1 VNRIPAAVLF
11 RSEVVSWFLII
22 VVAAATV
29 VVVAL
34 NVGAAFVV
42 PHGRNLWGIILFIVL
57 VDGFALA
64 NFYKLVVTFDGREVV
79 YRFGLFRKRIPLAEM
94 TAVEVINV
102 KWISFGGVGIRL
114 APGGW
119 GWITGSGPAVRIT
132 TAKRAY
138 YANVDRPAF
147 LADIISNYER
157 AARGR
162 AR

>member
-1 VNRIPAAVLF
+1 MNRLPAAVLF
-11 RSEVVSWFLII
+11 RSEVVSWFL
-22 VVAAATV
+22 VVVLVAATAV
-29 VVVAL
+29 VVVL
-34 NVGAAFVV
+34 NVGAAAFVL
-42 PHGRNLWGIILFIVL
+42 HGRNLWGVVLFVVL

-94 TAVEVINV
+94 TVVEAVNV

-119 GWITGSGPAVRIT
+119 GWITGSGPAIRIA

-138 YANVDRPAF
+138 YANVDRPQV
-147 LADIISNYER
+147 LADMVANYER
-157 AARGR
+157 AARGT